1 MAITNQIQIRRG
13 TASSWSTTNPTLAVG
28 EPGFV
33 TDLKRLKI
41 GDGTTAWNSLGYV
54 SPTIAV
60 NEDISSTGSFIA
72 AAGSAADPSFEFTGD
87 PNTGLFSPAADT
99 IGLTTNGVER
109 LRIDST
115 GNVGIGTS
123 SPGSPLTI
131 AAGGG
136 AGTIGGASQ
145 TQIFQVNDAS
155 AGDYVNLGHF
165 NCESSLSR
173 GSFMLSNNGT
183 YGAWENNCLQFF
195 THGMDYPYGYYG
207 GNLSDAGCAM
217 IVTQGNDIQKLQI
230 GNYNDAPIEFFINN
244 TRRFQ
249 MRTDG
254 NYNLYGDIFDSA
266 ANGPAFVFYNQ
277 ADDVGELAAI
287 AGGTDSNGYD
297 QGKLRFFTGPANS
310 ISQRMCINSVG
321 NVGIGTDGPAEKL
334 HVVGNVNIDGNLTFD
349 SFTESVVAIGNSST
363 SKTISLTSGTV
374 QTCTLT
380 GNCTFTMPTATAGK
394 SFSLFLNTGSGGF
407 TATFTGV
414 RWSDSTSPTITST
427 ASKVD
432 LLSFISD
439 GTYWYG
445 SFSQNYG

>member
-1 MAITNQIQIRRG
+1 M
-13 TASSWSTTNPTLAVG
+13 
-28 EPGFV
+28 
-33 TDLKRLKI
+33 
-41 GDGTTAWNSLGYV
+41 

-165 NCESSLSR
+165 NCESSFSR
-173 GSFMLSNNGT
+173 GSFMLSNNGS
-183 YGAWENNCLQFF
+183 YGAWQDNVLQFF
-195 THGMDYPYGYYG
+195 THGLDYPYGYYG
-207 GNLSDAGCAM
+207 GNASDAGCAM
-217 IVTQGNDIQKLQI
+217 MVTQGSDITKLQI

-321 NVGIGTDGPAEKL
+321 NVGIGTDSPAEKL
-334 HVVGNVNIDGNLTFD
+334 HVVGNINCNSINIVSATGVTVSSSGLNNIWSTVVPISSAISFMVKLSAYNTTNTAAAGWHIRGLVKRLSTGNPSIVGTNTVDKWNDTTF
-349 SFTESVVAIGNSST
+349 NSST
-363 SKTISLTSGTV
+363 ANVITSGT
-374 QTCTLT
+374 
-380 GNCTFTMPTATAGK
+380 
-394 SFSLFLNTGSGGF
+394 SLVIQVSGF
-407 TATFTGV
+407 PA
-414 RWSDSTSPTITST
+414 SSTSVRT
-427 ASKVD
+427 D
-432 LLSFISD
+432 ISY
-439 GTYWYG
+439 T
-445 SFSQNYG
+445 